1 MEDLTGKQFGPYQI
15 VAPLGEGGMAVVYK
29 AYQPSMERY
38 VALKVLPRQ
47 MAETAEF
54 IERFKREAHLLAQ
67 LQHPHIL
74 PVFDY
79 GQSEG
84 YAYIVMPFVQ
94 SGTLADLL
102 KTRRMSLPEIC
113 RTMTQIGEALGYAHA
128 HGMIHRDVKPS
139 NVLIDESGNCLL
151 TDFGLARMTEGT
163 AHLTSSGAVMGTP
176 AYMSPEQGM
185 GAKLDGR
192 SDIYSL
198 GIILYEMVTG
208 QVPYSAET
216 PIAVVFKHIQNP
228 LPSARKLVSD
238 LPQDLEMVLLKS
250 LAKDPADRY
259 QSAEDFVRAIQM
271 AIPAHTPA
279 ENPTSAALPTTKVAA
294 PVRKPQPASSPT
306 TPVPPVRRP
315 VPSAPPPVSYT
326 PPTTPP
332 QPIYKPVSQP
342 SIPAQK
348 KRKLPWV
355 LVGIGLIVICCI
367 GIALLYIAS
376 NYNIDL
382 SPAPIPTIRNCLPLP
397 DAPTVTARDD
407 IPCRKT
413 PLTNP

>member
-1 MEDLTGKQFGPYQI
+1 
-15 VAPLGEGGMAVVYK
+15 
-29 AYQPSMERY
+29 
-38 VALKVLPRQ
+38 
-47 MAETAEF
+47 
-54 IERFKREAHLLAQ
+54 
-67 LQHPHIL
+67 
-74 PVFDY
+74 
-79 GQSEG
+79 
-84 YAYIVMPFVQ
+84 
-94 SGTLADLL
+94 
-102 KTRRMSLPEIC
+102 
-113 RTMTQIGEALGYAHA
+113 
-128 HGMIHRDVKPS
+128 
-139 NVLIDESGNCLL
+139 
-151 TDFGLARMTEGT
+151 MTEAS

-279 ENPTSAALPTTKVAA
+279 EKPTPAALPTTKVAA
-294 PVRKPQPASSPT
+294 PVKKPQPAPPA

-348 KRKLPWV
+348 KRKLPWI

-382 SPAPIPTIRNCLPLP
+382 SSAPIPTIRNCLPLP